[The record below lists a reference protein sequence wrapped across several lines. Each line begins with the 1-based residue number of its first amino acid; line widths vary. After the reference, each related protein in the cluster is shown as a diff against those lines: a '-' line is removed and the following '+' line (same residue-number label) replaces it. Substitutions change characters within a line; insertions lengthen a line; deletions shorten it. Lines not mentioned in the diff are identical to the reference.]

1 MKIVRTASPF
11 AKSVCK
17 CEFCSSMHL
26 AQQEWDTFV
35 PETTLQ
41 KNMIQVVAKIEE
53 SDVRDTE
60 EKKRSRTRLRAT
72 RLRARKTLK
81 KRE

>member
-1 MKIVRTASPF
+1 
-11 AKSVCK
+11 
-17 CEFCSSMHL
+17 MHL

-53 SDVRDTE
+53 SVLRETE
-60 EKKRSRTRLRAT
+60 EKKRSRS